1 MDYSLLYLL
10 GTIFVCLCVPLLIF
24 LVGRKRHGQRYEGLP
39 QGKLGLPV
47 VGESL
52 EYLSLGKQ
60 GKPEKFVWDRMQKYS
75 REVFK
80 TSLLKEKMVVFCGA
94 PGNKF
99 LFSNENKLV
108 ISWWPSTITRIFK
121 TMEGSLQLR
130 GVLYE
135 FLKIEP
141 LRKYIPVIDYMAKQ
155 HLKEKWCNKGQVL
168 AFEELKNFTF
178 EVVCRLFLSVEK
190 PETVATLLKHF
201 NCIIEGFFALPI
213 DLPGTTL
220 NRAIKASKTLQTWF
234 SAIIK
239 QRRMELTQKGE
250 AAARDIL
257 SHMIVMTDTEG
268 LFVDDMDIATKLVG
282 LFVGSHESTSTTI
295 TFILKYLAENLHVYE
310 KVFQEQQEI
319 AKSKREG
326 EPLNWED
333 IQKMRY
339 SWNVACETMRLRPPV
354 GGTFREAI
362 TDFTYAGFTIPKG
375 WKIHWN
381 AYTTHKDP
389 KYFSNPNEFDPSR
402 FEDGAPPFT
411 FVPFG
416 GGPRICPG
424 REFARLVI
432 LIFLHNV
439 VNKFRWEKL
448 APFERI
454 TCVSAPTPEEGFPIC
469 LKPHVNTIV
478 H

>member
-1 MDYSLLYLL
+1 
-10 GTIFVCLCVPLLIF
+10 TIFVSLFAPLLLF
-24 LVGRKRHGQRYEGLP
+24 LVGRKRQGRRYEGIP
-39 QGKLGLPV
+39 QGKLGWPM

-60 GKPEKFVWDRMQKYS
+60 GRPEKFVWDRMQKYS

-80 TSLLKEKMVVFCGA
+80 TSLLKEKMVVFCG
-94 PGNKF
+94 PSGNKF

-108 ISWWPSTITRIFK
+108 KSWWPSTFTTIFK
-121 TMEGSLQLR
+121 SELPTIVGSTHLR
-130 GVLYE
+130 GVMYE

-141 LRKYIPVIDYMAKQ
+141 LKKYIPIIDHIAKH
-155 HLKEKWCNKGQVL
+155 HLKEKWCNKGQVIAIEETKNY
-168 AFEELKNFTF
+168 AFEVT
-178 EVVCRLFLSVEK
+178 CRLFLSVEK
-190 PETVATLLKHF
+190 PEILATLLKHF
-201 NCIIEGFFALPI
+201 NCMTEGFFALPI

-220 NRAIKASKTLQTWF
+220 NRAIEASKTLQTWI

-250 AAARDIL
+250 SATRDIL
-257 SHMIVMTDTEG
+257 THMIVMTDAEG

-282 LFVGSHESTSTTI
+282 LFVGGHESTSTTI

-310 KVFQEQQEI
+310 KVLQEQQEI

-339 SWNVACETMRLRPPV
+339 SWNVACETMRLRPPIA
-354 GGTFREAI
+354 GTFREAI
-362 TDFTYAGFTIPKG
+362 TDFSYAGFTIPKG

-402 FEDGAPPFT
+402 FEDGVPPFT

-416 GGPRICPG
+416 GGPRMCPG
-424 REFARLVI
+424 REFARFVI

-448 APFERI
+448 APFEKI
-454 TCVSAPTPEEGFPIC
+454 NCVSAPTLEEGFPIC
-469 LKPHVNTIV
+469 LKAHEKA
-478 H
+478 